1 MNDEDFTKL
10 VKKLQSDELTEKLIY
25 MRIAE
30 DTNNIEDKKTLKLI
44 ASEEQKHYDVWK
56 RYTKCDVKPNL
67 ILVFW
72 YTLLSKILG
81 YTFAVKIMEIRQNK
95 YINKS
100 IKILLEKNIPESVIV
115 FTEEDVHEQKLLGM
129 IDEDRLQYVGSM
141 VLGLNDALVEF
152 TGCLAGWSFAMQSN
166 KLISLAGLIT
176 GISATLSMASSEY
189 LSASFTQ
196 DS

>member
-1 MNDEDFTKL
+1 MNDDDFIKL

-30 DTNNIEDKKTLKLI
+30 DTNNVEDKKTLRLI

-56 RYTKCDVKPNL
+56 RYTKRDVKPNRA
-67 ILVFW
+67 LVFW

-100 IKILLEKNIPESVIV
+100 IKILLEKIYQN
-115 FTEEDVHEQKLLGM
+115 Q
-129 IDEDRLQYVGSM
+129 
-141 VLGLNDALVEF
+141 
-152 TGCLAGWSFAMQSN
+152 
-166 KLISLAGLIT
+166 
-176 GISATLSMASSEY
+176 
-189 LSASFTQ
+189 
-196 DS
+196 